1 MSVETAIDSYLP
13 VDYTSTS
20 KPICSSH
27 AINRS
32 PLKINKHINAQ
43 LIKIL
48 ETDPDVFVP
57 IKKLWKTLQ
66 ADELE
71 LSLEEFQQMLQE
83 DEHFEIAHGV
93 DHSARLEADSELAK
107 AMEQEMEGL
116 GFYSGPR
123 VKLAS
128 REMTAE
134 DIFVGM
140 TRSLKRMNQTL
151 QSAWE
156 TRPPEDQETED
167 QLLEILAAGQRL
179 EREIQILIDQTELSS
194 DIES

>member
-1 MSVETAIDSYLP
+1 M
-13 VDYTSTS
+13 
-20 KPICSSH
+20 
-27 AINRS
+27 
-32 PLKINKHINAQ
+32 INKHINAQ

-71 LSLEEFQQMLQE
+71 LSLEEVQQMLQE